1 VGTGIS
7 AYTVAKFQNPSLR
20 VADYARADKFQ
31 KPKYGS
37 VKDMEAVSTRFT

>member
-37 VKDMEAVSTRFT
+37 VKDMEAVSTQVM